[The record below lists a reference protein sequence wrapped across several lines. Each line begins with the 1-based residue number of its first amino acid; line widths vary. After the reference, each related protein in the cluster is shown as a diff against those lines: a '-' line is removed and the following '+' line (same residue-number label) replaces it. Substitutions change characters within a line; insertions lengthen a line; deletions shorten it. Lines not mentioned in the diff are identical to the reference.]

1 MKPLFTSLFF
11 TFLMGQLFAQNP
23 DINRLP
29 DTSFQTEQAKTTSW
43 TISTAFNS
51 RVLSAGRD
59 YGSSQFGVFPGVF
72 YSHSSGLTAGLS
84 ASMYGDSA
92 SLSYTQSNLSVGFA
106 GSFTSSW
113 RYGLSF
119 AHTFFHP
126 AEEGLLSNGIGLSSD
141 LSFGA
146 FNVGTSFTAMLGEEN
161 GYRLNLFSSGYW
173 ALGQNGFL
181 ANCAIG
187 PSLSGLF
194 GTENIPFYTL
204 PLTQFERATGVRWF
218 EREKKLPT
226 PTPRPRQ
233 ESSSN
238 VFGLMS
244 INLAVP
250 LYYYAGSWTFSL
262 TPNLVIPVPLPGETY
277 TEAQSS
283 NAFFSLSISRQ
294 F

>member
-1 MKPLFTSLFF
+1 MKPLFTNLILV
-11 TFLMGQLFAQNP
+11 FLLGQLFAQNP

-29 DTSFQTEQAKTTSW
+29 DTSFQTEQIKTASW

-72 YSHSSGLTAGLS
+72 YSHPTGLYAGLS
-84 ASMYGDSA
+84 GSIYGDSA
-92 SLSYTQSNLSVGFA
+92 LLSYAQSNLSLGYA
-106 GSFTSSW
+106 GSITPNW

-126 AEEGLLSNGIGLSSD
+126 AEEGLLSNGMGLSTD

-146 FNVGTSFTAMLGEEN
+146 FNVGTSFTLMLGEET

-173 ALGQNGFL
+173 PLGQSGL
-181 ANCAIG
+181 LGNCAFG

-204 PLTQFERATGVRWF
+204 PLAQFERATGVRWL
-218 EREKKLPT
+218 ERQKKLPN

-233 ESSSN
+233 ESSN

-244 INLAVP
+244 INLAIP
-250 LYYYAGSWTFSL
+250 LYYYAGNWTFSL
-262 TPNLVIPVPLPGETY
+262 APNLVIPVPLPTESY
-277 TEAQSS
+277 TEEPNSS
-283 NAFFSLSISRQ
+283 AFFSLSVSRQ

>member
-1 MKPLFTSLFF
+1 MKPLLTSLI
-11 TFLMGQLFAQNP
+11 LILLGQLCAQNP

-29 DTSFQTEQAKTTSW
+29 DTSFQTQQIKTASW
-43 TISTAFNS
+43 TISTTFNS

-59 YGSSQFGVFPGVF
+59 FGSSQVGLFPGVF
-72 YSHSSGLTAGLS
+72 YSHPTGLYAGLS
-84 ASMYGDSA
+84 GSMYGDSA
-92 SLSYTQSNLSVGFA
+92 SLSYTQTNLSLGFA
-106 GSFTSSW
+106 GSFTSNW

-119 AHTFFHP
+119 AHTFFNP
-126 AEEGLLSNGIGLSSD
+126 AEEGLLSNGIGLSTD
-141 LSFGA
+141 LTFGA

-173 ALGQNGFL
+173 PLGQKGFL
-181 ANCAIG
+181 GDCAIG

-204 PLTQFERATGVRWF
+204 PLAQFERATGVRWA
-218 EREKKLPT
+218 ERKKKLPT

-233 ESSSN
+233 ESSTN

-250 LYYYAGSWTFSL
+250 FYYYAGNWTFGL
-262 TPNLVIPVPLPGETY
+262 TPNLVVSVPLPGETY
-277 TEAQSS
+277 EEQSS
-283 NAFFSLSISRQ
+283 SAYFSLSISRQ

>member
-1 MKPLFTSLFF
+1 MKPLLTSLI
-11 TFLMGQLFAQNP
+11 LILLGQLCAQNP

-29 DTSFQTEQAKTTSW
+29 DTSFQTQQIKTASW
-43 TISTAFNS
+43 TISTTFNS

-59 YGSSQFGVFPGVF
+59 FGSSQVGLFPGVF
-72 YSHSSGLTAGLS
+72 YSHPTGLYVGLS
-84 ASMYGDSA
+84 GSMYGDSA
-92 SLSYTQSNLSVGFA
+92 SLSYTQTNLSLGFA
-106 GSFTSSW
+106 GSFTSNW

-119 AHTFFHP
+119 AHTFFNP
-126 AEEGLLSNGIGLSSD
+126 AEEGLLSNGIGLSTD
-141 LSFGA
+141 LTFGA

-173 ALGQNGFL
+173 PLGQKGVL
-181 ANCAIG
+181 GNCAIG

-204 PLTQFERATGVRWF
+204 PLAQFERATGVRWT
-218 EREKKLPT
+218 ERKKKLPT

-233 ESSSN
+233 EGSAN

-250 LYYYAGSWTFSL
+250 FYYYAGNWTFGL
-262 TPNLVIPVPLPGETY
+262 TPNLVVSVPLPGETY
-277 TEAQSS
+277 EEQSS
-283 NAFFSLSISRQ
+283 SAYFGLSISRQ

>member
-1 MKPLFTSLFF
+1 MKPLFTCLI
-11 TFLMGQLFAQNP
+11 LMLVGQLFAQNP

-29 DTSFQTEQAKTTSW
+29 DTSFQTEQIKTVSW

-59 YGSSQFGVFPGVF
+59 FGTSQVGLFPSVF
-72 YSHSSGLTAGLS
+72 YSHPSGLYAGLS
-84 ASMYGDSA
+84 GSMYGDSA
-92 SLSYTQSNLSVGFA
+92 SLSYTQTNLSLGFS
-106 GSFTSSW
+106 GSFSSNW

-119 AHTFFHP
+119 AHTFFNP
-126 AEEGLLSNGIGLSSD
+126 AEEGLLSNGIGLSTD
-141 LSFGA
+141 LTFGA
-146 FNVGTSFTAMLGEEN
+146 FNVGSSFTAMLGEEN

-173 ALGQNGFL
+173 QLGQKGFL
-181 ANCAIG
+181 GNCALG

-204 PLTQFERATGVRWF
+204 PLTQFEKASGVRWA
-218 EREKKLPT
+218 ERKKKLPS

-233 ESSSN
+233 ESSTN

-250 LYYYAGSWTFSL
+250 LYYYAGNWAFGL
-262 TPNLVIPVPLPGETY
+262 APNLVIPIPLPGETY
-277 TEAQSS
+277 TEEQSS
-283 NAFFSLSISRQ
+283 SAFFSLSISRQ

>member
-1 MKPLFTSLFF
+1 MKPLFTSL
-11 TFLMGQLFAQNP
+11 TLILVGQLFAQNP

-29 DTSFQTEQAKTTSW
+29 DTSFQTQQIKTASW
-43 TISTAFNS
+43 TISSAFNS

-59 YGSSQFGVFPGVF
+59 FGSSQVGLFPGVF
-72 YSHSSGLTAGLS
+72 YSHPTGLYAGLS
-84 ASMYGDSA
+84 GSMYGDSA
-92 SLSYTQSNLSVGFA
+92 SLSYTQTNLSLGFA
-106 GSFTSSW
+106 GSFTSNW

-119 AHTFFHP
+119 AHTFFNP
-126 AEEGLLSNGIGLSSD
+126 AEEGLLSNGIGLSTD
-141 LSFGA
+141 LTFGA

-173 ALGQNGFL
+173 PLGQKGFL
-181 ANCAIG
+181 GNCAIG

-204 PLTQFERATGVRWF
+204 PLAQFERATGVRWA
-218 EREKKLPT
+218 ERKKKLPT

-233 ESSSN
+233 ESSTN

-250 LYYYAGSWTFSL
+250 FYYYAGNWTFGL
-262 TPNLVIPVPLPGETY
+262 TPNLVVSVPLPGETY
-277 TEAQSS
+277 EEQSS
-283 NAFFSLSISRQ
+283 SVFFSLSISRQ

>member
-1 MKPLFTSLFF
+1 MKPLFTSLI
-11 TFLMGQLFAQNP
+11 LILVGQLFAQNP

-29 DTSFQTEQAKTTSW
+29 DTSFQTEQNRAASW
-43 TISTAFNS
+43 TISTTFNS

-59 YGSSQFGVFPGVF
+59 FGTSQLGLFPGVF
-72 YSHSSGLTAGLS
+72 YSHPTGLYAGLS
-84 ASMYGDSA
+84 GSMYGDSA
-92 SLSYTQSNLSVGFA
+92 SLSYAQTNFSLGFA
-106 GSFTSSW
+106 GSFTSNW

-119 AHTFFHP
+119 AHTFFNP

-141 LSFGA
+141 LTFGA

-173 ALGQNGFL
+173 PLGQKGVL
-181 ANCAIG
+181 GNCAIG

-204 PLTQFERATGVRWF
+204 PLAQFERATGVRWA
-218 EREKKLPT
+218 ERKKKLPT

-233 ESSSN
+233 ESSTN
-238 VFGLMS
+238 AFGLMS

-250 LYYYAGSWTFSL
+250 LYYYAGNWTFGL
-262 TPNLVIPVPLPGETY
+262 APNVVIPVPLPGETY
-277 TEAQSS
+277 SEEQNSS
-283 NAFFSLSISRQ
+283 AFFSLSISRQ

>member
-1 MKPLFTSLFF
+1 MKPLLTSLI
-11 TFLMGQLFAQNP
+11 LILVGQLFAQNP

-29 DTSFQTEQAKTTSW
+29 DTSFQTQQIKTASW

-59 YGSSQFGVFPGVF
+59 FGSSQVGLFPGVF
-72 YSHSSGLTAGLS
+72 YSHPTGLYAGLS
-84 ASMYGDSA
+84 GSMYGDSA
-92 SLSYTQSNLSVGFA
+92 ALSYTQTNLSLGFA
-106 GSFTSSW
+106 GSFTSNW

-119 AHTFFHP
+119 AHTFFNP
-126 AEEGLLSNGIGLSSD
+126 ADEGLLSNGIGLSTD
-141 LSFGA
+141 LTFGA
-146 FNVGTSFTAMLGEEN
+146 LNVGTSFMAMLGEEN

-173 ALGQNGFL
+173 PLGQKGFL
-181 ANCAIG
+181 GNCAIG

-204 PLTQFERATGVRWF
+204 PLTQFERATGVRWA
-218 EREKKLPT
+218 ERKKKLPT

-233 ESSSN
+233 EGSTN

-250 LYYYAGSWTFSL
+250 FYYYAGNWTFGL
-262 TPNLVIPVPLPGETY
+262 TPNLVVSVPLPGETY
-277 TEAQSS
+277 EEQSS
-283 NAFFSLSISRQ
+283 SAYFSLSISRQ

>member
-1 MKPLFTSLFF
+1 MKPLFTSLI
-11 TFLMGQLFAQNP
+11 LILVVQLFAQNP

-29 DTSFQTEQAKTTSW
+29 DTSYQAEQTKTASW

-59 YGSSQFGVFPGVF
+59 FGSSQFGLFPGIF
-72 YSHSSGLTAGLS
+72 YNHPTGLYAGLS
-84 ASMYGDSA
+84 GSIYGDST
-92 SLSYTQSNLSVGFA
+92 LFSYTQTNLSLGFA
-106 GSFTSSW
+106 GSFTSTW

-119 AHTFFHP
+119 AHTFFNP
-126 AEEGLLSNGIGLSSD
+126 GEEGLLSNGIGLSSD
-141 LSFGA
+141 LSIGA

-173 ALGQNGFL
+173 PLGQNGFL
-181 ANCAIG
+181 ENCAIG

-204 PLTQFERATGVRWF
+204 PLTQFERATGVSWA
-218 EREKKLPT
+218 ERKKKLPT

-233 ESSSN
+233 ESSRN

-250 LYYYAGSWTFSL
+250 LYYYGGSWTFGL
-262 TPNLVIPVPLPGETY
+262 TPNLIVPVPLPGETY
-277 TEAQSS
+277 NDEQSS
-283 NAFFSLSISRQ
+283 SAFFSLSISRQ

>member
-1 MKPLFTSLFF
+1 MKPILTSLI
-11 TFLMGQLFAQNP
+11 LILVGQLFAQNP

-29 DTSFQTEQAKTTSW
+29 DTSFQTQQIKTASW

-59 YGSSQFGVFPGVF
+59 FGSSQVGLFPGVF
-72 YSHSSGLTAGLS
+72 YSHPTGLYAGLS
-84 ASMYGDSA
+84 GSMYGDSA
-92 SLSYTQSNLSVGFA
+92 SLSYTQTNLSLGFA
-106 GSFTSSW
+106 GSFTSNW

-119 AHTFFHP
+119 AHTFFNP
-126 AEEGLLSNGIGLSSD
+126 AEEGLLSNGIGLSTD
-141 LSFGA
+141 LTFGA
-146 FNVGTSFTAMLGEEN
+146 FNVGTSFTAMLGEEK

-173 ALGQNGFL
+173 PLGQKGFL
-181 ANCAIG
+181 GNCAIG

-204 PLTQFERATGVRWF
+204 PLVQFERATGVRWA
-218 EREKKLPT
+218 ERKKKLPT

-233 ESSSN
+233 ESSTN
-238 VFGLMS
+238 VFGPMS

-250 LYYYAGSWTFSL
+250 FYYYTGNWTFSL
-262 TPNLVIPVPLPGETY
+262 TPNLVVSVPLPDETY
-277 TEAQSS
+277 GEQSS
-283 NAFFSLSISRQ
+283 SVFFSLSISRQ

>member
-1 MKPLFTSLFF
+1 MKPLLTSLI
-11 TFLMGQLFAQNP
+11 LILVGQLFAQNP

-29 DTSFQTEQAKTTSW
+29 DTSFQTQQIKTASW
-43 TISTAFNS
+43 TISTTFNS

-59 YGSSQFGVFPGVF
+59 FGSSQVGLFPGVF
-72 YSHSSGLTAGLS
+72 YSHPTGLYAGLS
-84 ASMYGDSA
+84 GSMYGDSA
-92 SLSYTQSNLSVGFA
+92 SLSYTQTNLSLGFA
-106 GSFTSSW
+106 GSFTSNW

-119 AHTFFHP
+119 AHTFFNP
-126 AEEGLLSNGIGLSSD
+126 AEEGLLSNGIGLSTD
-141 LSFGA
+141 LTFGA

-173 ALGQNGFL
+173 PLGQKGFL
-181 ANCAIG
+181 GNCAIG

-204 PLTQFERATGVRWF
+204 PLAQFERATGVRWT
-218 EREKKLPT
+218 ERKKKLPT

-233 ESSSN
+233 ESSTN

-250 LYYYAGSWTFSL
+250 FYYYAGNWTFGL
-262 TPNLVIPVPLPGETY
+262 TPNLVVSVPLPGETY
-277 TEAQSS
+277 KEQSS
-283 NAFFSLSISRQ
+283 SAYFGLSISRQ

>member
-1 MKPLFTSLFF
+1 MKPLFTGLI
-11 TFLMGQLFAQNP
+11 LILVAQLFAQNP

-29 DTSFQTEQAKTTSW
+29 DTSFQTQQIKTASW

-59 YGSSQFGVFPGVF
+59 FGSSQIGLFPGVF
-72 YSHSSGLTAGLS
+72 YSHPTGLYAGLS
-84 ASMYGDSA
+84 GSMYGDSV
-92 SLSYTQSNLSVGFA
+92 SLSYTQTNLSLGFA
-106 GSFTSSW
+106 GSFTSNW

-119 AHTFFHP
+119 AHTFFNP
-126 AEEGLLSNGIGLSSD
+126 AEEGLLSNGIGLSTD
-141 LSFGA
+141 LTFGA

-161 GYRLNLFSSGYW
+161 GYRLNLFTSGYW
-173 ALGQNGFL
+173 PLGQKGVL
-181 ANCAIG
+181 GNCAIG

-204 PLTQFERATGVRWF
+204 PLAQFERATGVRWA
-218 EREKKLPT
+218 ERKKKLPT

-233 ESSSN
+233 ESSTN

-250 LYYYAGSWTFSL
+250 FYYYAGNWTFGL
-262 TPNLVIPVPLPGETY
+262 TPNLVVSVPLPGETY
-277 TEAQSS
+277 EEQSS
-283 NAFFSLSISRQ
+283 SAFFSLSISRQ

>member
-11 TFLMGQLFAQNP
+11 AFLMGQLFAQNP

-29 DTSFQTEQAKTTSW
+29 DTSFQTEQIKTASW
-43 TISTAFNS
+43 TISTALNS

-72 YSHSSGLTAGLS
+72 YSHPIGLNAGLS
-84 ASMYGDSA
+84 GSMYGDSA

-106 GSFTSSW
+106 GSLTSSW
-113 RYGLSF
+113 RYSLTFS
-119 AHTFFHP
+119 HTFFHP

-204 PLTQFERATGVRWF
+204 PLTQFERATGVRWM
-218 EREKKLPT
+218 EREKKLPS
-226 PTPRPRQ
+226 PTPWPRQ
-233 ESSSN
+233 ESSSTI
-238 VFGLMS
+238 FGLMS

-250 LYYYAGSWTFSL
+250 IYYYAGNWTFNLS
-262 TPNLVIPVPLPGETY
+262 PNLVIPVPLPGETY
-277 TEAQSS
+277 TEAQSNS
-283 NAFFSLSISRQ
+283 VFFSFSFSRQ

>member
-1 MKPLFTSLFF
+1 MKTLFTCLV
-11 TFLMGQLFAQNP
+11 LILVAQLFAQNP

-29 DTSFQTEQAKTTSW
+29 DTSFQTQQIKTAFW
-43 TISTAFNS
+43 TISTTFNS

-59 YGSSQFGVFPGVF
+59 FGSSQVGLFPGVF
-72 YSHSSGLTAGLS
+72 YSHPTGLYAGLS
-84 ASMYGDSA
+84 GSMYGDSV
-92 SLSYTQSNLSVGFA
+92 SLSYAQTNLSLGFA
-106 GSFTSSW
+106 GSFTSNW

-119 AHTFFHP
+119 AHTFFNP
-126 AEEGLLSNGIGLSSD
+126 AEEGLLSNGIGLSTD
-141 LSFGA
+141 LTFGA
-146 FNVGTSFTAMLGEEN
+146 FNVGSSFTAMLGEEN

-173 ALGQNGFL
+173 PLGQKGFL
-181 ANCAIG
+181 GNFAIG

-204 PLTQFERATGVRWF
+204 PLTQFEKATGVRWA
-218 EREKKLPT
+218 ERKKKLPT

-233 ESSSN
+233 EGSTN

-250 LYYYAGSWTFSL
+250 LYYYAGNWTFGL
-262 TPNLVIPVPLPGETY
+262 APNLVVPVPLPGETY
-277 TEAQSS
+277 SEEQSS
-283 NAFFSLSISRQ
+283 SAYFSLSISRQ